1 MIFEHFALNV
11 SRPVEMAEWYVNNF
25 EMKIVRAMEKSPFTR
40 FLSDKTGRVVLEIYS
55 NNNAPVP
62 DRNKVHSLEFHFA
75 FMVDDVPGTRDALIR
90 AGAIVEEEL
99 HMEDGS
105 HLIMFRDPFG
115 VPVQICKRGT
125 PMMKF

>member
-11 SRPVEMAEWYVNNF
+11 AKPVEMAEWYVNNL
-25 EMKIVRAMEKSPFTR
+25 EMKIVRALDKSPFTR

-55 NNNAPVP
+55 NNNARIP
-62 DRNKVHSLEFHFA
+62 DRNKAHPLEFHFA
-75 FMVDDVPGTRDALIR
+75 FMADDVVKIKEALVR
-90 AGAIVEEEL
+90 AGAKVEEEL

-105 HLIMFRDPFG
+105 HLIMLRDPFG
-115 VPVQICKRGT
+115 VPVQICKRGI